1 MINGKE
7 ILKDSDRYYIIRR
20 WIVEKYNGVEHKVPI
35 IESEIT
41 DEDIIELRRKERESK
56 LKRILYTTE

>member
-41 DEDIIELRRKERESK
+41 DEDIIDEE
-56 LKRILYTTE
+56 KRTRIKIKKNIIYH